1 MEHSPLFL
9 KLRLAMFA
17 LTTLICLVYVIL
29 LSCLLF
35 LRWDVSSQS
44 ERSFLFIFL
53 VIDTLTVI
61 ILPVLL
67 LVKFRTWL
75 DGARLLLLLT
85 CHIGMATLFA
95 IWIPTISCPDDTP
108 DDRGVCQLF
117 NALILITSWVPPFL
131 LILYG
136 VGLTIY
142 SWRYAGR
149 PPKPSSANGEA
160 GNVQPSLLSDPVTE
174 PRDPSLMEH
183 PSGLLS
189 PLSSPSPRDSRRE
202 STRKSRLGKRL
213 PDHFF

>member
-1 MEHSPLFL
+1 
-9 KLRLAMFA
+9 MFS
-17 LTTLICLVYVIL
+17 LTTLICLICVIL

-61 ILPVLL
+61 MLPVLL

-85 CHIGMATLFA
+85 FHIGMAVSFV
-95 IWIPTISCPDDTP
+95 IWIPTITCPDDTP
-108 DDRGVCQLF
+108 DDRGVCQLL
-117 NALILITSWVPPFL
+117 NALIVIASWAPPFL

-136 VGLTIY
+136 VGLAIY
-142 SWRYAGR
+142 SWRYASN
-149 PPKPSSANGEA
+149 PPKLSSTDEETGS
-160 GNVQPSLLSDPVTE
+160 VQPSSLSDPITE
-174 PRDPSLMEH
+174 PRDSFPKEQLSGPS
-183 PSGLLS
+183 S
-189 PLSSPSPRDSRRE
+189 PLPSASLRDSRRE

-213 PDHFF
+213 PDHLF